1 MSYRTVDNVEIE
13 VIAGDGGD
21 GVVSFRHEKYVPFG
35 GPDGGDGGVGGHV
48 YIIAEKKM
56 TNLNVFRYKRQFKA
70 ASGEPGGKQKRHGAN
85 GVDQEIVVPLGTMIY
100 VRDWGKDELMAD
112 LKEHGRKVLVAEG
125 GKGGLGN
132 VHFASSRNKVP
143 KKATKGEPG
152 ERKSL
157 VLDMKLIA
165 DVGIVGNP
173 NVGKSTFLAAVT
185 QAKPKIAEYAF
196 TTREPVLGVVDIG
209 MKPYV
214 LAEIPGLIEDAHL
227 GKGLGHSFL
236 RHVER
241 TKILLH
247 LLDGVSENVVDNM
260 DRLNQELTAYRD
272 SLAEKSQVVAV
283 NKVDLPEVQARIPQ
297 LRQQFNSVG
306 LEVFFISAAT
316 KQGFPELMTALA
328 EMVDKANE
336 ELAMDETPEFVFRPK
351 PKSRNQK

>member
-1 MSYRTVDNVEIE
+1 VDTVDIE
-13 VIAGDGGD
+13 VIAGNGGD

-48 YIIAEKKM
+48 FIFAERKM
-56 TNLNVFRYKRQFKA
+56 TNLSAFRHKRQFKA

-85 GVDQEIVVPLGTMIY
+85 GVDLEIAVPLGTMIY
-100 VRDWGKDELMAD
+100 IKGSGQDALMAD
-112 LKEHGRKVLVAEG
+112 LKEHGRKVLVVKG

-132 VHFASSRNKVP
+132 VHFASSRNMVP
-143 KKATKGEPG
+143 RKATKGEPG
-152 ERKSL
+152 EMKSL

-165 DVGIVGNP
+165 DVGIVGHP

-185 QAKPKIAEYAF
+185 QAKPKIAEYSF
-196 TTREPVLGVVDIG
+196 TTREPALGVVDIG

-241 TKILLH
+241 TKTLLH

-260 DRLNQELTAYRD
+260 NSLNQELTAYRD
-272 SLAEKSQVVAV
+272 SLAEKNQVVAV

-297 LRQQFNSVG
+297 LRQQFNTIG
-306 LEVFFISAAT
+306 LEVFFISAET
-316 KQGFPELMTALA
+316 KQGLPELLTALA
-328 EMVDKANE
+328 EMVDKADE
-336 ELAMDETPEFVFRPK
+336 ELAMDETPEFVFRPQ
-351 PKSRNQK
+351 PKSRN